1 MSLLFFV
8 ICQYFIHSGK
18 VTYQQRNIN
27 MHFDEIRSKE
37 TSDCSA
43 NFPDVLGFKHIDNT
57 ILVASMMTS
66 QTTPSYIYLD
76 IRMGGWIDGWIYR

>member
-1 MSLLFFV
+1 
-8 ICQYFIHSGK
+8 
-18 VTYQQRNIN
+18 

-57 ILVASMMTS
+57 ILIASMMTS

-76 IRMGGWIDGWIYR
+76 IWMGGWIDGWIYR